1 MDRYAKI
8 KPMKAS
14 LPHYERESY
23 LRHRRQ
29 RTAQVILPVVLA
41 ALVFVTLG
49 VLAIVSAARGTGDV
63 AKWGATA
70 SIMIIMPLLIMAL
83 IFALVL
89 SGMAYL
95 LARLLGILP
104 VYTGKLQE
112 LIYKLEAYI
121 RRIADAVVKPVFG
134 IDEIGATLKALIG
147 RR

>member
-1 MDRYAKI
+1 
-8 KPMKAS
+8 MKAS
-14 LPHYERESY
+14 LPHHERESY

-41 ALVFVTLG
+41 ALLVIVLCVLV
-49 VLAIVSAARGTGDV
+49 VLAQVRGTGDV

-70 SIMIIMPLLIMAL
+70 SIMIVLPLLIMTL

-89 SGMAYL
+89 AGLIYL

-112 LIYKLEAYI
+112 IIYIVEGYI
-121 RRIADAVVKPVFG
+121 RRFADALVKPVFG
-134 IDEIGATLKALIG
+134 LDEIGATIKALFG